1 MKADRSGNI
10 PRQGETMA
18 MAGRL
23 RLQANGPAAGL
34 AAVVLVVLFALAC
47 MMHGGLSW
55 ADLSDGT
62 SSIFRY

>member
-1 MKADRSGNI
+1 MKTDRSDNNI
-10 PRQGETMA
+10 SKQGETTA

-23 RLQANGPAAGL
+23 RLQANGPAA
-34 AAVVLVVLFALAC
+34 VVLVVLFALTC